1 MAAGIF
7 RLVRLASF
15 VNLRPRAEE
24 GVDSLIRIIS
34 ASRPAGLAFFLHLR
48 KDQLNLVCGTCA
60 LSTSAADVLRDRV
73 IDMGPLQ
80 LFCQ

>member
-24 GVDSLIRIIS
+24 GVDSLIRSIGDGDGR
-34 ASRPAGLAFFLHLR
+34 RPSGFLR
-48 KDQLNLVCGTCA
+48 
-60 LSTSAADVLRDRV
+60 
-73 IDMGPLQ
+73 LQ
-80 LFCQ
+80 LDDSDSVCEECAPC

>member
-24 GVDSLIRIIS
+24 GVDSLIRSIS
-34 ASRPAGLAFFLHLR
+34 ASSFVGLAFS
-48 KDQLNLVCGTCA
+48 CTCSEVGWD
-60 LSTSAADVLRDRV
+60 LCAASVR
-73 IDMGPLQ
+73 
-80 LFCQ
+80 